1 MAALH
6 RLGHIP
12 LPPYIDREDRPEDR
26 DRYQT
31 VFARQEGSVAA
42 PTAGLHFTP
51 EIIQQIRARGV
62 ELASITLDVGLGTF
76 APLRHEEVEAN
87 RLHRERLEIPR
98 ATAEAVA
105 CAQREKRRVVAVGTT
120 TVRALEYSA
129 MTHGEVV
136 AGAEEAD
143 IFIYP
148 GFEFKVVDALLTNF
162 HLPRSSLL
170 MLVAAFAD
178 RENVLRAYEH
188 AVQAGYRFFSYGD
201 CMFISPL

>member
-1 MAALH
+1 
-6 RLGHIP
+6 
-12 LPPYIDREDRPEDR
+12 
-26 DRYQT
+26 
-31 VFARQEGSVAA
+31 
-42 PTAGLHFTP
+42 
-51 EIIQQIRARGV
+51 
-62 ELASITLDVGLGTF
+62 
-76 APLRHEEVEAN
+76 
-87 RLHRERLEIPR
+87 
-98 ATAEAVA
+98 
-105 CAQREKRRVVAVGTT
+105 
-120 TVRALEYSA
+120 